1 MVHHWCVREQ
11 TSNSISRNIFV
22 NINVNQG
29 CLHDSRPTIY
39 MTHKTDMKQAR
50 IEQELQSL
58 VEKSGTKFGT
68 DRQTRPDIEL
78 LCN

>member
-1 MVHHWCVREQ
+1 MHFLLDIKVEQ
-11 TSNSISRNIFV
+11 A
-22 NINVNQG
+22 Q
-29 CLHDSRPTIY
+29 
-39 MTHKTDMKQAR
+39 